1 MKYVYTFAL
10 CIFLVRN
17 VGCLECYN
25 CHGVMSPSSCQSRR
39 TCEAGQSCYQESRRT
54 SAGTVFDMG
63 CRDTA
68 VCALMDTIIVGRSV
82 EKRQQADCRKCCFAD
97 LCNDKF
103 CSFVYPAQVR
113 LTGGVSAA
121 AGRVEISL
129 DNGETWGTICDDSF
143 LNTEAGVVCKMLG
156 YQRQGAI
163 ATSQFGTGLTSQ
175 KILLDDVDCRG
186 FETNIFNCR
195 HSTVGVNN
203 CDHSEDVGVSCVST
217 PMSDAQIHLVN
228 GTSPREGR
236 VEVSVDGG
244 ATWGTICDD
253 HFNNTEA
260 GVICASLGYERGSAL
275 AKLNSYF
282 GGGSKSQVILLDDVY
297 CKGNET
303 NILACQ
309 HRPVGESNCAHVEDV
324 GVSCLSATNL
334 RVRLVDGPTSHEGRV
349 EVSDDGGLTWG
360 TVCDDGFGDME
371 ARVVCH
377 MLEYPWAGAVA
388 LRNAPYGEGN
398 STSLILLDDVQCTS
412 ADMNIFFCRHNGI
425 GEENCDHNEDVGVQ
439 CRPSK

>member
-1 MKYVYTFAL
+1 
-10 CIFLVRN
+10 
-17 VGCLECYN
+17 
-25 CHGVMSPSSCQSRR
+25 
-39 TCEAGQSCYQESRRT
+39 
-54 SAGTVFDMG
+54 
-63 CRDTA
+63 
-68 VCALMDTIIVGRSV
+68 
-82 EKRQQADCRKCCFAD
+82 
-97 LCNDKF
+97 
-103 CSFVYPAQVR
+103 
-113 LTGGVSAA
+113 

-324 GVSCLSATNL
+324 GVSCLSGNVSFVIARFYDKATNL

-371 ARVVCH
+371 ARV
-377 MLEYPWAGAVA
+377 
-388 LRNAPYGEGN
+388 
-398 STSLILLDDVQCTS
+398 CTS

-439 CRPSK
+439 CRPSKCQYITSRDLI